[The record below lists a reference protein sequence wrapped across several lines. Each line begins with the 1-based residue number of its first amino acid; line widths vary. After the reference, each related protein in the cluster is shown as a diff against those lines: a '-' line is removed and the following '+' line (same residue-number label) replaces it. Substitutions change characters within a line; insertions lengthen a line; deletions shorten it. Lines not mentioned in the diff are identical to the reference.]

1 MAKKLTSA
9 ILLVEG
15 GRQDADL
22 VYTSGFSAP
31 DPVVLLVNGRR
42 KSLVVSLLE
51 FGRAKA
57 EARVSE
63 VLTPQ
68 LLGLEGV
75 ARNRLSQ
82 WAIAVVKRARLR
94 TVRVSA
100 NFPVMIADQLREA
113 GIRVEVSSGPLF
125 PNRRQKSPAEIKEIT
140 KTQRAAVA
148 AMRAAMEWIRSA
160 DRDRRGYLQQDGKR
174 LTSERVRRL
183 IEQRLLESDCAADE
197 TIVAGG
203 CQGAEPHER
212 GHGPLRTGQ
221 PIVIDIFPR
230 HKQSGYCGDITRTV
244 VHGQPT
250 PEVARMLTAV
260 KAAHGAALKAV
271 RPGVAVKT
279 IHGTAQ
285 ETLLQYGFET
295 TVKNGWGEGF
305 IHSTGHGIG
314 LEIHEAPSI
323 NLSSTRLMLGDVI
336 TIEPG
341 LYYRRWGGVRI
352 EDTVVVTR
360 EGAKILARCPY
371 P

>member
-1 MAKKLTSA
+1 MSKKLTSA
-9 ILLVEG
+9 VLLVEG

-22 VYTSGFSAP
+22 VYASGFSAP
-31 DPVVLLVNGRR
+31 DPVVLLVHGRR
-42 KSLVVSLLE
+42 KTLAVSLLE
-51 FGRAKA
+51 FGRAKE

-68 LLGLEGV
+68 LLGLEG
-75 ARNRLSQ
+75 ADRHRLSQ
-82 WAIAVVKRARLR
+82 WAVAVVKRARLR
-94 TVRVSA
+94 AVRVA
-100 NFPVMIADQLREA
+100 AHFPVSIADQLRKA
-113 GIRVEVSSGPLF
+113 GIRIEVSTAPLF
-125 PNRRQKSPAEIKEIT
+125 PGRRQKSPTEIKQIAT
-140 KTQRAAVA
+140 TQRAAVA
-148 AMRAAMEWIRSA
+148 AMRAAMEWIQSA
-160 DRDRRGYLQQDGKR
+160 GVDRRGYLRQDGKR

-183 IEQRLLESDCAADE
+183 IEQRLLEADCAADE

-203 CQGAEPHER
+203 SQGAEPHER
-212 GHGPLRTGQ
+212 GHGPLRSGQ

-230 HKQSGYCGDITRTV
+230 HKQSGYCGDITRTI
-244 VHGQPT
+244 VHGQPV

-279 IHGTAQ
+279 VHTTAQ
-285 ETLLQYGFET
+285 ETLLRHGFET

-323 NLSSTRLMLGDVI
+323 NLSSTRLLLGDVI

-360 EGAKILARCPY
+360 QGAKILARCPY